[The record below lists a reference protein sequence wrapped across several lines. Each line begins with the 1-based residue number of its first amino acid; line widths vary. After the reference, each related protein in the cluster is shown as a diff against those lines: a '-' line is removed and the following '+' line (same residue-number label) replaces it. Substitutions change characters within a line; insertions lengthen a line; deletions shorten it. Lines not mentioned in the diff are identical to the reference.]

1 MHCIPFQVF
10 RDIFEKDNYHPV
22 QVDTPEE
29 YVRITEVFPYTDTAL
44 QKSPFPKRFPFS
56 LMVPKVYKEVK
67 VFITACLEF
76 SEDLNLR

>member
-1 MHCIPFQVF
+1 MF

-29 YVRITEVFPYTDTAL
+29 FSRITSVFPYHDANL
-44 QKSPFPKRFPFS
+44 EKAQFPKRFPFS
-56 LMVPKVYKEVK
+56 LMVPKVFQEVK
-67 VFITACLEF
+67 VYISACLEF